1 MQVEIVLNLPY
12 GDGDNKDANNNFYLY
27 VHDKGQMTFP
37 KNDLIFGS
45 AYVFKTLKQENNF
58 FQAFPYTRTRWK
70 TLDTPNKRCDEDR
83 RTEAKTT
90 MCITRSIDKLIG
102 CSMGLSGSDPAAKR

>member
-1 MQVEIVLNLPY
+1 MI
-12 GDGDNKDANNNFYLY
+12 
-27 VHDKGQMTFP
+27 FP

-45 AYVFKTLKQENNF
+45 AYVYKFLKQGNNF
-58 FQAFPYTRTRWK
+58 FQAFAITRTRWK
-70 TLDTPNKRCDEDR
+70 TLDTPDKRCDEDR